1 MARDGVE
8 VPPILEKCA
17 SAIESIGLQSM
28 GIYRLSG
35 TTSKVQRLKAK
46 FDQDWNAVDLM
57 NDEAINDINIIAAC
71 LKLWLRELPE
81 PLLTH
86 ELYQGFID
94 SAKIENDRLRHI
106 RLHEQVNELPD
117 ANYAS
122 LKFLMG
128 HLDKVRSEESVN
140 QMSVSNLAIVF
151 GPTLLSPPPGLA
163 ESGAAGPGGVH
174 LQDMSFQCKAVETI
188 LEKYKV
194 SQTLEQT
201 NALSLFEQSSDVP
214 ILFFR
219 SFSIL

>member
-1 MARDGVE
+1 ME

-35 TTSKVQRLKAK
+35 TTSKVQKLKGQ
-46 FDQDWNAVDLM
+46 FDLDWNAVDLM

-81 PLLTH
+81 PLLTY

-117 ANYAS
+117 ANYAT

-128 HLDKVRSEESVN
+128 HLDKVRSEESSN

-151 GPTLLSPPPGLA
+151 GPTLLSPPSNTGD
-163 ESGAAGPGGVH
+163 SAAGPGGVH

-194 SQTLEQT
+194 SNSTEQRRIFRC
-201 NALSLFEQSSDVP
+201 NNDLNISSNLHRKSL
-214 ILFFR
+214 
-219 SFSIL
+219 